1 MAERPASGAA
11 PGVARAGAQD
21 AWRLEHHAMRQPL
34 SALGLYCEALK
45 MQALGAA
52 QQPLVDGIADAAVA
66 LERLVDA
73 HFAALSDLPVGSV
86 AAAVP
91 VAAPPAVPFPSL
103 SPLASR
109 LPAPLPA
116 PLPSPSPS
124 ALDADSP
131 AAHPAASAPAGHAAV
146 KRDIAA
152 PAAPS
157 CRIVVV
163 DDDQGARTGLG
174 LLLEAWG
181 ASVQAFASIAALA
194 RWLQEP
200 GVCAPDLLILDY
212 HLPRPGDG
220 LEALRLVRQAWP
232 ARPVPALLITG
243 DERAAVANALS
254 DGSLACLI
262 KPVSPAPLLAA
273 VRRQLGAQFGV

>member
-1 MAERPASGAA
+1 
-11 PGVARAGAQD
+11 
-21 AWRLEHHAMRQPL
+21 
-34 SALGLYCEALK
+34 

-73 HFAALSDLPVGSV
+73 HFAALSDLSAGPV
-86 AAAVP
+86 AAAVL

-109 LPAPLPA
+109 LPALLPA

-146 KRDIAA
+146 KRDIAV
-152 PAAPS
+152 PAVPS

-232 ARPVPALLITG
+232 VRPVPASSCSARKAPTPRCGCPRGRSVASTCAAAPPLARSAMPSSRTSTG
-243 DERAAVANALS
+243 ARPAACGGRASAPQSV
-254 DGSLACLI
+254 
-262 KPVSPAPLLAA
+262 VS
-273 VRRQLGAQFGV
+273 